1 MQGIARIFQ
10 ETLQFFAALARPV
23 VNSLSDNRGLA
34 ALSVVLA
41 FGLWIFVTDTENP
54 TRTRVLPIDITV
66 QPINVPDDVA
76 IASDITP
83 VRLRITVADDVFES
97 LTAGDFEADV
107 DLDGLTVGSYEL
119 PTNVRALTGRGGLRI
134 DELLPDTVTVDLA
147 QLTGKS
153 VPVQIEVTGTPAPG
167 FTMGSPLLEDE
178 TVLVTGPQEEVDKVT
193 QVTAT
198 LDVSGRTSSVDQAVR
213 LTPRDDRGFL
223 VQQGLPSTLG
233 VNLEPS
239 ITGVTIDIDQ
249 ERFSRSVAVSVVTD
263 GDPAAG
269 YNIVSVS
276 VSPPT
281 VTVRGTQSFI
291 SGTDSID
298 TRPVDIDGADET
310 VVRSVSL
317 DIPSG
322 AEVTGGAQVVTVTV
336 TISPATSEFNFT
348 VPVTAANLDPN
359 VSIVGALPPV
369 TVKLVGPFP
378 ILSEVSSADISATVN
393 LNDLGAGTHSVKIDI
408 ARLAG
413 VTVARIT
420 PEEIDVVLE
429 SQ

>member
-1 MQGIARIFQ
+1 MQGIARVFQ
-10 ETLQFFAALARPV
+10 ETLQFFAALARPIAG
-23 VNSLSDNRGLA
+23 SLSDNRGLA

-76 IASDITP
+76 IASGIAP
-83 VRLRITVADDVFES
+83 VRLRITVADDVFDS
-97 LTAGDFEADV
+97 LSAGDFEADV

-119 PTNVRALTGRGGLRI
+119 PVDVRALTGRGGLRI
-134 DELLPDTVTVDLA
+134 DESLPDTVTVDLA

-153 VPVQIEVTGTPAPG
+153 VPVQIDVTGSPAPG
-167 FTMGSPLLEDE
+167 FTMNLPILDDD
-178 TVLVTGPQEEVDKVT
+178 TVLVTGPQEEVDQVS

-198 LDVSGRTSSVDQAVR
+198 IDVTARTSSVDQAVR
-213 LTPRDDRGFL
+213 LTPRNDRGFL
-223 VQQGLPSTLG
+223 VQR

-239 ITGVTIDIDQ
+239 ITGVTIDIEQ

-263 GDPAAG
+263 GDPAPG
-269 YNIVSVS
+269 YNVVSVS
-276 VSPPT
+276 VDPPT

-291 SGTDSID
+291 TGTDSIN
-298 TRPVDIDGADET
+298 TQPVDIGGADET

-336 TISPATSEFNFT
+336 TIGPATSEFNFT
-348 VPVTAANLDPN
+348 VPVTAANLGQN
-359 VSIVGALPPV
+359 VSIVGALPSV
-369 TVKLVGPFP
+369 VVKLIGPLP
-378 ILSEVSSADISATVN
+378 ILSEVSPADISATVN
-393 LNDLGAGTHSVKIDI
+393 LDDLGAGTHSVKIEVSQ
-408 ARLAG
+408 LAG
-413 VTVARIT
+413 VTVARVT

>member
-1 MQGIARIFQ
+1 MQGIARILQ
-10 ETLQFFAALARPV
+10 ETLQFLAALARPI

-54 TRTRVLPIDITV
+54 TQTRVLPVDITV

-76 IASDITP
+76 IAAAIAP
-83 VRLRITVADDVFES
+83 VRLRITVADDVFDS
-97 LTAGDFEADV
+97 LTAGAFEASV

-119 PTNVRALTGRGGLRI
+119 PFSVKALTGRGGLRI
-134 DELLPDTVTVDLA
+134 DEPLQDTVTVNLA

-153 VPVQIEVTGTPAPG
+153 VPVQIDVTGAPAPG
-167 FTMGSPLLEDE
+167 FTMSPPELDDD

-198 LDVSGRTSSVDQAVR
+198 IDVTARTSSVDQAVR
-213 LTPRDDRGFL
+213 LTPRSDRGFL
-223 VQQGLPSTLG
+223 VLR
-233 VNLEPS
+233 VNVEPS
-239 ITGVTIDIDQ
+239 ITGVTIDIEQ
-249 ERFSRSVAVSVVTD
+249 EKFSRSVAVAVITD

-269 YNIVSVS
+269 YNVASVS
-276 VSPPT
+276 VNPPT
-281 VTVRGTQSFI
+281 VTVRGTESFVT
-291 SGTDSID
+291 GTDSID
-298 TRPVDIDGADET
+298 TQPVDIDGADET

-336 TISPATSEFNFT
+336 TITPATSEFNFT
-348 VPVTAANLDPN
+348 VPVTATDLGSSL
-359 VSIVGALPPV
+359 SIVGALPSV
-369 TVKLVGPFP
+369 TVKLIGPFP
-378 ILSEVSSADISATVN
+378 ILSEVSPADISATVN
-393 LNDLGAGTHSVKIDI
+393 LSDLAAGTHAVTIDVPQ
-408 ARLAG
+408 LAG
-413 VTVARIT
+413 VTVARVT
-420 PEEIDVVLE
+420 PEEITVVLE